1 MPISLFYPD
10 GLYTPESNLH
20 ISGNSQYADRS
31 DCGSKNETVFPSCC
45 EENITNSD
53 QNAKCSATKNTENFK
68 RFSVDNILQI
78 ADLSSGKKST
88 DSIPCESQTDLN
100 SAFSSD
106 PEVSNK
112 KLRRNRTTFTTNQL
126 SALEQIFER
135 THYPDAFLREEI
147 ANKVGLSEARVQV
160 WFQNRRAKFR
170 RNERSI
176 PNSGQMTHYDTI
188 GSDKQNK
195 TVGKMRN
202 VGTDFTNP
210 YPFNLQN
217 LSAMLSS
224 TARIGNL
231 NYGETL
237 TDIAQ
242 YSYNSSNYP
251 NYQLQS
257 FKY

>member
-1 MPISLFYPD
+1 
-10 GLYTPESNLH
+10 
-20 ISGNSQYADRS
+20 
-31 DCGSKNETVFPSCC
+31 
-45 EENITNSD
+45 
-53 QNAKCSATKNTENFK
+53 
-68 RFSVDNILQI
+68 
-78 ADLSSGKKST
+78 
-88 DSIPCESQTDLN
+88 
-100 SAFSSD
+100 
-106 PEVSNK
+106 
-112 KLRRNRTTFTTNQL
+112 
-126 SALEQIFER
+126 
-135 THYPDAFLREEI
+135 
-147 ANKVGLSEARVQV
+147 
-160 WFQNRRAKFR
+160 
-170 RNERSI
+170 
-176 PNSGQMTHYDTI
+176 MTHYDTI